1 MAQIEIDGKQV
12 TVADGSTIIEAAEA
26 AGVYI
31 PRFCFH
37 KKLSI
42 AANCRM
48 CLVEVEKAGKPLP
61 ACATPVIEGMKIF
74 THSEKAVQAQKSVME
89 FLLINHPLDCPI
101 CDQGGECQLQDLAV
115 GYGGVSSR
123 YQEEKR
129 VVFNK
134 DFGPLIAGD
143 MTRCIQCTRCVRF
156 GQEIAGQME
165 MGMAHRGEHSEITT
179 FVGRAVASEL
189 SGNMIDLCPV
199 GALTSKPFRYS
210 ARTWELTRR
219 PAVAPHDG
227 LGSNVALQVKQNR
240 VYRVLPRDND
250 AVNECWL
257 SDRDRFSYEGLYSED
272 RLNKPMI
279 KEGGQWRECEWK
291 DALEY
296 AANSLNLIRQEVGA
310 EQLGALASP
319 SSTVEELYLLKKLMT
334 GLGSGNVDHRLRHS
348 DFSADAYRQG
358 APWLGRSVASLQE
371 LDRVLLIGSSLRSEQ
386 PLLAQRLR
394 QAVKRGAHLN
404 VVHVAD
410 DALLCRVAHKLIVA
424 PDALAQALAQV
435 VKALGERAAVDA
447 EVQPLLAGIEV
458 SETARSI
465 AASLTTG
472 ENRSVLLGNVAQ
484 HHPRYALLH
493 RLAQEAARLSGA
505 AFGVLGEAAN
515 SVGAY
520 LAGALPAPGGLNA
533 GQMLATPRKA
543 YILLGVEL
551 ERDSY
556 NGQQAM
562 AAMQGAFVVA
572 LTAYKHR
579 AHEFADVLL
588 PIAAFAENAGTYV
601 NTEGVAQSFR
611 AAVAPR
617 GEARP
622 AWKVL
627 RVLGNLFELDGFSQ
641 DNAEALTSEALGNTP
656 LADKLGNALRPGM
669 NLVLD
674 KPDGGRL
681 QRIGEVGIYQTDS
694 LVRRAASL
702 QKMSAA
708 PRAWMHNS
716 LLAQL
721 GLSEDETVTVRQGDA
736 AIQLSAACDD
746 TLPAGCV
753 RVAAGH
759 EQTAL
764 LGGLFDEIRVE
775 KSKGQQQTAEHTPS

>member
-1 MAQIEIDGKQV
+1 MAQIEINGKQV
-12 TVADGSTIIEAAEA
+12 TVADGSTIIDAAEA

-61 ACATPVIEGMKIF
+61 ACATPVTDGMRIF

-115 GYGGVSSR
+115 GYGGASSR

-165 MGMAHRGEHSEITT
+165 MGMAQRGEHSEITT

-210 ARTWELTRR
+210 ARSWELTRR
-219 PAVAPHDG
+219 PSLAPHDG
-227 LGSNVALQVKQNR
+227 LGSNIALQVKQNK
-240 VYRVLPRDND
+240 VYRVLPRDNE

-272 RLNKPMI
+272 RLKKPMI
-279 KEGGQWRECEWK
+279 KEGGKWRECEWK

-296 AANSLNLIRQEVGA
+296 AANSFNLIRREVGA

-334 GLGSGNVDHRLRHS
+334 GLGSGNIDHRLRHS
-348 DFSADAYRQG
+348 DCSADAYRQG
-358 APWLGRSVASLQE
+358 APWLGQSVAALQD
-371 LDRVLLIGSSLRSEQ
+371 LDRVLLIGSSLRTEH

-394 QAVKRGAHLN
+394 LAVKHYAHLN
-404 VVHVAD
+404 IIHVAD
-410 DALLCRVAHKLIVA
+410 DALLCRVENKLIVA
-424 PDALAQALAQV
+424 PDALVQALAQV
-435 VKALGERAAVDA
+435 VKALSEQGAVDA
-447 EVQPLLAGIEV
+447 EIQPLLAGVEA
-458 SETARSI
+458 SETAHAI

-472 ENRSVLLGNVAQ
+472 ACRSVLLGNVAQ
-484 HHPRYALLH
+484 HHPRAALLH
-493 RLAQEAARLSGA
+493 RLAQEIARLSGA
-505 AFGVLGEAAN
+505 TLGVLGEAAN

-533 GQMLATPRKA
+533 GQMLASPRKA
-543 YILLGVEL
+543 YLLLGFEL

-572 LTAYKHR
+572 LTAYKHH
-579 AHEFADVLL
+579 AHDFADVLL

-601 NTEGVAQSFR
+601 NTEGVAQSFS
-611 AAVAPR
+611 AAVTPQ

-627 RVLGNLFELDGFSQ
+627 RVLGNLFDLDGFSQ
-641 DNAEALTSEALGNTP
+641 DNAEAVRSEVLGEQPVAERLN
-656 LADKLGNALRPGM
+656 NALRPGM
-669 NLVLD
+669 NLALD
-674 KPDGGRL
+674 KSNGDSL
-681 QRIGEVGIYQTDS
+681 QRIGEVGIYQSDS
-694 LVRRAASL
+694 LVRRATSL

-708 PRAWMHNS
+708 PRAWMHSS

-721 GLSEDETVTVRQGDA
+721 GLADNDAVSVRQGDA
-736 AIQLSAACDD
+736 AIQLNAACDN
-746 TLPAGCV
+746 TLPPGCV
-753 RVAAGH
+753 RVAAGYA
-759 EQTAL
+759 QTAL

-775 KSKGQQQTAEHTPS
+775 RQTTPQEPAPC